1 MDSLQQAGCHK
12 RHQPVLDYLNS
23 AKMYHRVL
31 PQAAPQELQRFLL
44 LRRQSASLLQR
55 RRRQMRR
62 ARSTQA
68 APRQRL
74 RRAAGRQSTQPS
86 SGTSR
91 SRPQT
96 TSCGSFVLLL
106 ARWGTSGMSACLP
119 ATPRWAVAVSQ
130 GAAQADARCLFCK
143 LSDSLH
149 HLMRPAHQAG
159 TSGLS

>member
-1 MDSLQQAGCHK
+1 MDSLQQAGMK
-12 RHQPVLDYLNS
+12 DTSPVLDYLKS
-23 AKMYHRVL
+23 VKMYHRVL

-44 LRRQSASLLQR
+44 LRRQSAPLLQR

-91 SRPQT
+91 SIPQT
-96 TSCGSFVLLL
+96 TSCGSFVLRLV
-106 ARWGTSGMSACLP
+106 RCRTSGMSACLP
-119 ATPRWAVAVSQ
+119 ATPRWALAVSQ
-130 GAAQADARCLFCK
+130 GAAQADARCSVCF
-143 LSDSLH
+143 
-149 HLMRPAHQAG
+149 PTAFV
-159 TSGLS
+159 T